1 MNFYEELQK
10 IKNEISDNQ
19 VSEIGE
25 NDLCLINKD
34 ILTTN
39 YIILPCKHKF
49 NYLPLYK
56 TICIQK
62 QKQSSNSLETSYLG
76 QSEIRCPYCRTK
88 FDKLLPYIP
97 MKGVGATLYV
107 NYPITCTM
115 AFQCCNWLKKTGI
128 NKGQMCNKPAYFD
141 VDDIK
146 VGVPYCISHWKEH
159 EKQAKV
165 KLEKLLLQQAK
176 QDQTKQDQAK
186 QDQAKQD
193 QQDQEWTKE
202 MNDYSKKKSVGELR
216 DILRKSLKKVGG
228 TKKEL
233 IHRIFENKLVK

>member
-10 IKNEISDNQ
+10 LKNDIKNDIIENKIVVAQYDN
-19 VSEIGE
+19 
-25 NDLCLINKD
+25 DYCLITKD

-39 YIILPCKHKF
+39 YITFPCKHKF

-62 QKQSSNSLETSYLG
+62 QKQSSSLLEISYLG

-97 MKGVGATLYV
+97 MKGVGATVSV
-107 NYPITCTM
+107 NYPISSTM

-141 VDDIK
+141 ISDHEIK
-146 VGVPYCISHWKEH
+146 IKVPYCVSHWKEQAKQEQAKQMQEH
-159 EKQAKV
+159 EKQHQEHA
-165 KLEKLLLQQAK
+165 L
-176 QDQTKQDQAK
+176 
-186 QDQAKQD
+186 
-193 QQDQEWTKE
+193 EWTKE
-202 MNDYSKKKSVGELR
+202 MNNYSKQKCVSELR
-216 DILRKSLKKVGG
+216 GILRTALKKVGG

-233 IHRIFENKLVK
+233 IHRIFENKLM